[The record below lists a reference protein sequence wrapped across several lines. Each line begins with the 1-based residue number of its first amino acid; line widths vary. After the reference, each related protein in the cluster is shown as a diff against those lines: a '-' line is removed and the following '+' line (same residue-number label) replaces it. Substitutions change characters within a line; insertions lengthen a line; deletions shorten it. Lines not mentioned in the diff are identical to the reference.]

1 MEVTWAD
8 EIREEGREKGLKQG
22 LKQGLER
29 GREEGR
35 QAGLVAGKRE
45 TLLQLLATKFGTLP
59 GETTLRVQSMGSLD
73 ELDRYLDRLL
83 TAKSLDEMGLGN
95 TAG

>member
-8 EIREEGREKGLKQG
+8 EIREEGREKGLEEGREQ
-22 LKQGLER
+22 
-29 GREEGR
+29 GREE
-35 QAGLVAGKRE
+35 GLVAGKRE

-59 GETTLRVQSMGSLD
+59 GETALRVQSMGSLD
-73 ELDRYLDRLL
+73 ELDRYHDRLL

-95 TAG
+95 TAA

>member
-8 EIREEGREKGLKQG
+8 EIREEGREKGLE
-22 LKQGLER
+22 QGLEK

-35 QAGLVAGKRE
+35 EQGREEGLVAGKRE
-45 TLLQLLATKFGTLP
+45 TLLHLLATKFGTLP
-59 GETTLRVQSMGSLD
+59 GETALRVQAMESPD

-83 TAKSLDEMGLGN
+83 TAKSLDEMGFGN
-95 TAG
+95 TAA